1 MLIQDSGTI
10 HNTDSRSSFEI
21 PLTMCLPSLKPPVR
35 VLLRTR
41 PDELAKI
48 HPSLD
53 QADTQLVEKV
63 CAELHITET
72 TNVRRLITKL
82 WDEKRQDRVDIIFD
96 YYNISMDNE
105 RQPKVM
111 AYEVTADGPAL
122 TIIPLF
128 NPHIRLRVNTQ
139 VEAWRSLSISHGL
152 PFPGRTD
159 VRESRRS
166 PQNAPPV
173 SRPRSNII
181 IG

>member
-1 MLIQDSGTI
+1 MG
-10 HNTDSRSSFEI
+10 
-21 PLTMCLPSLKPPVR
+21 LPSIKPPVR

-53 QADTQLVEKV
+53 QADTKLIEKV
-63 CAELHITET
+63 CAELHITDT
-72 TNVRRLITKL
+72 TNARRLITKL

-96 YYNISMDNE
+96 YYDVSMDDE
-105 RQPKVM
+105 RQPKVV

-122 TIIPLF
+122 TMIPLF
-128 NPHIRLRVNTQ
+128 NPHIRLRVNKQ
-139 VEAWRSLSISHGL
+139 VEAWRSLNISHGL

-159 VRESRRS
+159 VRESRRG

-173 SRPRSNII
+173 SMPRSNVIN
-181 IG
+181 G